1 MSALAAPDDYQ
12 AFCEGLRG
20 ICGVDLT
27 QYKRPQ
33 MERRLRTFFERQ
45 GYRDLVAPLSHLRQ
59 SKPALDALLDRMTIN
74 VSQLWR
80 NPDQWETLQAELLPE
95 LAESHSIRAWSAGCS
110 YGAEA
115 YTLAAVCRRAIRRTP
130 VQISGTDIDER
141 MVKRAREGVF
151 SADDARTAP
160 PDELRAFF
168 APNSGGWRAKP
179 ELRAMTRFDTGDLL
193 RMRAGAGTYDLILC
207 RNTVIYFSEPVRDEL
222 HAKLA
227 QALRPGGILMI
238 GSTERV
244 GNPGNLGLT
253 PIRPFTYRKA

>member
-1 MSALAAPDDYQ
+1 MSVIAAKDDYQ
-12 AFCEGLRG
+12 AFCEGLRS

-45 GYRDLVAPLSHLRQ
+45 GYADLVAPLAQLR
-59 SKPALDALLDRMTIN
+59 SSRPALDALLDRMTIN

-80 NPDQWETLQAELLPE
+80 NPEQWDALQHEILPE
-95 LAESHSIRAWSAGCS
+95 LARAGSLKAWSAGCS

-115 YTLAAVCRRAIRRTP
+115 YTLAAVCRRAIP
-130 VQISGTDIDER
+130 KALVKISGTDIDER
-141 MVKRAREGVF
+141 MVKRAREGAF
-151 SADDARTAP
+151 SADDARSAP
-160 PDELRAFF
+160 QSEIDAFF
-168 APNSGGWRAKP
+168 APHDGGWRAKP
-179 ELRAMTRFDTGDLL
+179 ELRSMTRFDTGDLL
-193 RMRAGAGTYDLILC
+193 RMRVSAGAYDLVLC

-227 QALRPGGILMI
+227 HALRPGGILMI

-244 GNPGNLGLT
+244 ANPGTLGLT
-253 PIRPFTYRKA
+253 TVRPFTYRKA